1 MKRNKSEKSFYHRL
15 FILFIIL
22 ILPVFFIKE
31 YRLIKGKKDTKVLHA
46 EDFCQTH
53 LDPQEDKSF
62 TFIVLTKNNV
72 DSIEQNF
79 QSIMQQH
86 YSRFRVVYIDHGS
99 TDGTV
104 KTLQSLMQ
112 DHSMTVIPCE
122 KDYEVYQKYHEVVN
136 RCKDQEVII
145 HLYGTDWLAHD
156 EVLSHLN
163 RSYANPDVWLTYGQY
178 LEYSSYKKG
187 IYDPQPKKVLSKKR
201 IQRAPWVV
209 APFKTFYASL
219 FKNVDLQRGHFLS
232 VESDAAFLVPIA
244 ELGKAHVR
252 FIPDVLYIHN
262 EKAPKEKRGHKLA
275 FMGRKLAQSALLK
288 KPPSLADLV
297 IFSENQPE
305 KLHSSLKSSTKH
317 LCGIDQIYVIYDCTE
332 ENFAGYETLK
342 SQFPQVHFI
351 RPAYYAEAGFKAS
364 LLKILLKSSTSYV
377 LLSTDQVLLKE
388 TIILSPCV
396 EAMRKTRAYGFYFH
410 LGKGEEKVRG
420 EGIALEG
427 IYMWNIHRNEGAWG
441 APDALKMALYRRL
454 DLEKDLK
461 NLSFSSAQSLI
472 SAWTK
477 ASHPYRVGLTFE
489 ESKIY

>member
-1 MKRNKSEKSFYHRL
+1 MKRNKTEKSFYHRL

-79 QSIMQQH
+79 QSIIQQH
-86 YSRFRVVYIDHGS
+86 YSHFRVVYIDQGS

-104 KTLQSLMQ
+104 ATLQSLIQ
-112 DHSMTVIPCE
+112 DHPMTVIPCE

-156 EVLSHLN
+156 DVLSYLN

-232 VESDAAFLVPIA
+232 VESDAALLVPIA

-288 KPPSLADLV
+288 KPLSLADLV

-305 KLHSSLKSSTKH
+305 KLHSSLKSSTTH
-317 LCGIDQIYVIYDCTE
+317 LCGIEQIDVIYDSTQ
-332 ENFAGYETLK
+332 ENFAGYETLE
-342 SQFPQVHFI
+342 SQ
-351 RPAYYAEAGFKAS
+351 
-364 LLKILLKSSTSYV
+364 
-377 LLSTDQVLLKE
+377 
-388 TIILSPCV
+388 
-396 EAMRKTRAYGFYFH
+396 
-410 LGKGEEKVRG
+410 
-420 EGIALEG
+420 
-427 IYMWNIHRNEGAWG
+427 
-441 APDALKMALYRRL
+441 
-454 DLEKDLK
+454 
-461 NLSFSSAQSLI
+461 
-472 SAWTK
+472 
-477 ASHPYRVGLTFE
+477 
-489 ESKIY
+489 